1 MRPYNSIT
9 QAREDHHTFQQ
20 AMLKACTDMGNLS
33 VDALLSNLRENVDP
47 FFSKQN
53 ISNVN
58 YLKRDVM
65 QPSTEVAILSRPIIY
80 LEGAAHSV
88 GSLKR
93 PLPSHC
99 PPQTLSAFKRPE
111 IEKSS
116 SV

>member
-1 MRPYNSIT
+1 MRPFQPI
-9 QAREDHHTFQQ
+9 AREDHHTFQQ

-33 VDALLSNLRENVDP
+33 VDTLLSNLRENVDP

-58 YLKRDVM
+58 LKREALH
-65 QPSTEVAILSRPIIY
+65 PITEVAILSRPIIY
-80 LEGAAHSV
+80 LEGAPHSV